1 MAHVHSY
8 CGHDFVDTY

>member
-1 MAHVHSY
+1 MTLVHSY

>member
-1 MAHVHSY
+1 MALVHSY

>member
-1 MAHVHSY
+1 MALLHSY